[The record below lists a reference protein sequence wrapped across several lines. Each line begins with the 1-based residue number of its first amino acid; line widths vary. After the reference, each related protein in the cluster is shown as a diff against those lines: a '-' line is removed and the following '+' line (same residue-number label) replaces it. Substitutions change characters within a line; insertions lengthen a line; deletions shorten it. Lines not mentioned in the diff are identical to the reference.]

1 MAEVYLARHRL
12 HGGLFA
18 VKVLNESL
26 ANEPRIV
33 ERFLQEARTAATLSG
48 HPNIV
53 SIFDIGE
60 GGGLHYII
68 MPYIGGEDL
77 RRYLEREGRLPEP
90 EAAFVVAEVTEA
102 LVWAASKG
110 IVHRDLKPGNIR
122 LDPSGRVIVLD
133 FGIAKAGDQ
142 PLGLTVAGE
151 RPGTPY
157 YMSPEQIRGE
167 VCDQRSDLYTLGV
180 IFFELLSGKR
190 PFDGDSYRAIEDG
203 HLFGAVPALDT
214 DPGCHAIISRLLEKN
229 PDDRYQS
236 ARDLVADLR
245 TLSSSLAAP
254 ALRPQLDEYSPSAE
268 NTPQPRRETRTSGQP
283 VMPPKRR
290 SSSMVWLV
298 LAAGILL
305 TAGVIGFAFMAK
317 PGKPKVAKEEKPP
330 EIHKVDLPATVSG
343 ATGAMIL
350 VPAGTFIF
358 GSDAPESPN
367 RQQSVDLKAFY
378 IDQTEVSNDTYRK
391 FCDATGHNQPDN
403 PDFRRQ
409 PGLPV
414 TGVTYDDAQAFARW
428 ASKRIPSEAEWEKAA
443 RGIDGR
449 TYPWGNET
457 MSAPQT
463 LQSVDSLPERKS
475 PYGAFNMAG
484 NAWEWTTTPF
494 PVTTREVDDMKRVLG
509 IKSLSLQWYS
519 IKGGSFSPHQE
530 GFFRS
535 FMRRG
540 WPEDQTSPYIG
551 FRCVKD
557 VP

>member
-90 EAAFVVAEVTEA
+90 EAAFVVAEVAEA

-214 DPGCHAIISRLLEKN
+214 DPGCHAIISRLLQKN

-254 ALRPQLDEYSPSAE
+254 TLRPQLDEYSPSTE
-268 NTPQPRRETRTSGQP
+268 DTPS
-283 VMPPKRR
+283 
-290 SSSMVWLV
+290 
-298 LAAGILL
+298 A
-305 TAGVIGFAFMAK
+305 
-317 PGKPKVAKEEKPP
+317 
-330 EIHKVDLPATVSG
+330 
-343 ATGAMIL
+343 ATGNPYL
-350 VPAGTFIF
+350 RP
-358 GSDAPESPN
+358 
-367 RQQSVDLKAFY
+367 
-378 IDQTEVSNDTYRK
+378 
-391 FCDATGHNQPDN
+391 TG
-403 PDFRRQ
+403 
-409 PGLPV
+409 
-414 TGVTYDDAQAFARW
+414 
-428 ASKRIPSEAEWEKAA
+428 
-443 RGIDGR
+443 
-449 TYPWGNET
+449 
-457 MSAPQT
+457 
-463 LQSVDSLPERKS
+463 
-475 PYGAFNMAG
+475 
-484 NAWEWTTTPF
+484 
-494 PVTTREVDDMKRVLG
+494 
-509 IKSLSLQWYS
+509 
-519 IKGGSFSPHQE
+519 
-530 GFFRS
+530 
-535 FMRRG
+535 
-540 WPEDQTSPYIG
+540 
-551 FRCVKD
+551 
-557 VP
+557 